1 MGNSFNDILYKAL
14 HANEYEWIC
23 PVCGGTKREPLKI
36 TVQHD
41 LIHKKECDLSGIIS
55 FCSECKTFFAL
66 PATED

>member
-23 PVCGGTKREPLKI
+23 PICGGTKRESLKI
-36 TVQHD
+36 SVRQ
-41 LIHKKECDLSGIIS
+41 KECDLSGIVS